1 MSSLT
6 KFKSKIGIKDK
17 KKIDHGSLKAI
28 CKMIKEEHPEWSE
41 LNDDILI
48 MFLKLTIRQY
58 PPDQFDNM
66 PEEELR
72 EKIRN
77 AFVNMSK
84 NNKDI
89 RSIAS
94 PEEILKLNAAY
105 LNGKKLGAS
114 GKKMLNAISK
124 KLFKSSEK
132 QLRLGKDQKPPEI
145 EPNL

>member
-1 MSSLT
+1 MNTIKKL
-6 KFKSKIGIKDK
+6 KIKIGIKPK
-17 KKIDHGSLKAI
+17 KKIDHDSLKAI

-58 PPDQFDNM
+58 PSDQFDNM
-66 PEEELR
+66 PDQELR

-114 GKKMLNAISK
+114 GKKMLNIVSK

-132 QLRLGKDQKPPEI
+132 QLRLEKEQKPPET

>member
-1 MSSLT
+1 MSVIK
-6 KFKSKIGIKDK
+6 KFKTKVGIKEK
-17 KKIDHGSLKAI
+17 KKIDHESLKAI

-84 NNKDI
+84 NNKDL
-89 RSIAS
+89 RSVAS

-105 LNGKKLGAS
+105 LNGKKLGVS
-114 GKKMLNAISK
+114 GKKMLNVVSK

-132 QLRLGKDQKPPEI
+132 QLRLGKDQKPPET